1 MVNWIV
7 MLIIG
12 ILSVVLGFVALAN
25 PFGASVTATFI
36 AGWSFVFLGGIQV
49 IASFG
54 APSAGGKIFGV
65 IFGLIALA
73 IGINILQEPLQGML
87 TLTFVAGIMFL
98 LSGITKAWFGFSGA
112 EGTPRAALY
121 LSAIVS
127 LVLGAMVLSN
137 FPQSAAVIL
146 GVLLAV
152 ELLSNGIS
160 AIALALVARD
170 MDRNA

>member
-1 MVNWIV
+1 MNWIL

-12 ILSVVLGFVALAN
+12 ILSVALGGLALAN

-36 AGWSFVFLGGIQV
+36 AGWSFVFLGAVQV
-49 IASFG
+49 IASFS
-54 APSAGGKIFGV
+54 APSTGAKVFGV

-73 IGINILQEPLQGML
+73 IGINILQEPLKGML

-98 LSGITKAWFGFSGA
+98 ASGITKAWFGFSGA
-112 EGTPRAALY
+112 EGTLRLALF
-121 LSAIVS
+121 LSALVS
-127 LVLGAMVLSN
+127 LALGAMVLSN

-152 ELLSNGIS
+152 ELISNGIS
-160 AIALALVARD
+160 AIALAVMTKDIDQA
-170 MDRNA
+170 